1 MTTTARALAGREDE
15 RAERIPGEPGVW
27 VLIVCEMVV
36 FAVLFVVIVWNRG
49 HDPGLFATSQRLLS
63 QPLGLTNTVVLIG
76 GSVLVMLVLAAA
88 SQAQY
93 RRASQFLVAAVA
105 CGTVFVIVKAVE
117 YGLVIHH
124 GMSFHSNVFWM
135 LFFAITGA
143 HLLHVVIG
151 ATVLVL
157 IRRRVASGLP
167 GPRDDD
173 WLVSATCYWHL
184 VDLLWLVLFPLF
196 YLVN

>member
-1 MTTTARALAGREDE
+1 MTTPTRALAGREDE
-15 RAERIPGEPGVW
+15 RGERIPGEPGVW
-27 VLIVCEMVV
+27 VFIVCEMVV

-49 HDPGLFATSQRLLS
+49 QNPGLFATSQRLLS

-76 GSVLVMLVLAAA
+76 GSVLVVLVLAAA

-105 CGTVFVIVKAVE
+105 CGAAFVSVKAIE

-135 LFFAITGA
+135 LFFAVTGA

-151 ATVLVL
+151 ATVLVV
-157 IRRRVASGLP
+157 IRQRVASGLP
-167 GPRDDD
+167 GPRDEA
-173 WLVSATCYWHL
+173 WLVSATCYWHM